1 MLPIPPPSD
10 GVLAIEVLTLLI
22 INAIAFGGNLLV
34 CVASYRNPRLRTTTN
49 LYVIALA
56 ISDILA
62 ASITMPL
69 TLAAI
74 VTGRWSFGVVACNVQ
89 GFFVHF
95 LIYASMHTMALTA
108 INRYFRI
115 VKPQKYKRIFQ
126 KRRAT
131 TLLVLVWMTVGV
143 VVGLPPICGWAR
155 FDFRP
160 GKSLYM
166 CILYFETKAGE
177 VTFLLTIL
185 VFYVLLS
192 LIVMATSYV
201 HVSRTIK
208 EHNMQVFSSLRRVS
222 GISVEEI
229 RITKTLFVLVLAF
242 TVCWI
247 PVYTVV
253 SIIRSGLGDLT
264 NAGSVFASL
273 VIFLTSAINPFAYAF
288 RSQSFREEFQRIL
301 TCHCRPILPDRQLS
315 GISMDRFNV
324 SDSGITRSRYGE
336 RGDAKTSIN
345 SKTSGESMGGACH
358 VITDNPAF
366 VPSPGEE

>member
-208 EHNMQVFSSLRRVS
+208 EHNMQVSPIFQRGGFHNPRSLPNRCCSFSYLV
-222 GISVEEI
+222 VEEI

-288 RSQSFREEFQRIL
+288 RSQSFREEFQ
-301 TCHCRPILPDRQLS
+301 
-315 GISMDRFNV
+315 
-324 SDSGITRSRYGE
+324 
-336 RGDAKTSIN
+336 
-345 SKTSGESMGGACH
+345 
-358 VITDNPAF
+358 
-366 VPSPGEE
+366 